1 VSLINWYHKKQ
12 NFSIKGAAVTCK
24 KTVLDNGM
32 TVLTETMDSVRSV
45 ALGIWFQVGSRDER
59 PEEAGMSH
67 FMEHMMFK
75 GTPTRDARQLSEA
88 FDRLGA
94 QQNAFTSK
102 EYTCYFANFLDESLE
117 GAFELLGDMVCH
129 ANLAQD
135 QCELER
141 QVIIEEIA
149 RGEDDPDD
157 VASELFA
164 STLWPEHALGLPI
177 AGTRAIV
184 GGFGHEVAADFR
196 SRHYSAGNGIVAA
209 AGNLE
214 HERLVELAQ
223 RFLADLPQGDMSPE
237 RCAPGDA
244 NAARAFKQKDTEQ
257 AQIYLG
263 TTAMDGADERRFALA
278 LGNNILGGTMSS
290 RLFQEIREK
299 EGLCYSTY
307 STPQLYEGAGL
318 FALYAGTRPEN
329 AEHVLE
335 LMERE
340 FDRIAREPVTGDELE
355 MARQSAKGA
364 LALSL
369 ESTSRRMIALAQNEL
384 FGSPQLDFDEL
395 LARYDAVTVD
405 TIAAVMAELGARP
418 RTLAV
423 VGPFSGQ
430 GFDLEGVVS

>member
-1 VSLINWYHKKQ
+1 
-12 NFSIKGAAVTCK
+12 
-24 KTVLDNGM
+24 
-32 TVLTETMDSVRSV
+32 MDSVRSV
-45 ALGIWFQVGSRDER
+45 ALGIWFKVGSRDEV
-59 PEEAGMSH
+59 PAEAGMSH

-88 FDRLGA
+88 FDAQGA

-117 GAFELLGDMVCH
+117 GVFDLLGDMVCH

-157 VASELFA
+157 VASELFTL
-164 STLWPEHALGLPI
+164 TLWPDHPLGLPI
-177 AGTRAIV
+177 AGTREIV
-184 GGFGHEVAADFR
+184 GGFGHEAAVDFR
-196 SRHYSAGNGIVAA
+196 SRHYGTTNCIVAA

-223 RFLADLPQGDMSPE
+223 RYLADLPDADTTPARSGAGQLA
-237 RCAPGDA
+237 AP
-244 NAARAFKQKDTEQ
+244 ARAFKQKDTEQ

-299 EGLCYSTY
+299 EGLVYATY
-307 STPQLYEGAGL
+307 SMPQLYQDSGL
-318 FALYAGTRPEN
+318 FALYSGTRPEN
-329 AEHVLE
+329 AEHVCE
-335 LMERE
+335 LMARE
-340 FDRIAREPVTGDELE
+340 FDKIAAEPVSAGELE
-355 MARQSAKGA
+355 LARQSAKGA

-369 ESTSRRMIALAQNEL
+369 ESTSKRMIALAQNEL
-384 FGSPQLDFDEL
+384 FGTPQLGFDDL
-395 LARYDAVTVD
+395 LARYDAVTAGD
-405 TIAAVMAELGARP
+405 IAAVMAELGALP

-423 VGPFSGQ
+423 VGPFAQQS
-430 GFDLEGVVS
+430 FEL

>member
-1 VSLINWYHKKQ
+1 MS
-12 NFSIKGAAVTCK
+12 SE
-24 KTVLDNGM
+24 KTVLPSGM
-32 TVLTETMDSVRSV
+32 TILSEAMDSVRSV
-45 ALGIWFQVGSRDER
+45 ALGIWFQVGSRDET
-59 PEEAGMSH
+59 PAEAGMSH

-102 EYTCYFANFLDESLE
+102 EYTCYYASCIDESLE
-117 GAFELLGDMVCH
+117 GVFELLGDMVCH
-129 ANLAQD
+129 SEFAQD

-157 VASELFA
+157 VASELFTQ
-164 STLWPEHALGLPI
+164 TLWPDHPLGLPI
-177 AGTRAIV
+177 AGTREVVA
-184 GGFGHEVAADFR
+184 GFGHPEALDFR
-196 SRHYSAGNGIVAA
+196 DRHYSTSNCVVAA
-209 AGNLE
+209 AGNVA
-214 HERLVELAQ
+214 HDRLVELAS
-223 RFLADLPQGDMSPE
+223 RYLCDLSRADTRP
-237 RCAPGDA
+237 RRAAPGA
-244 NAARAFKQKDTEQ
+244 SGPARAFKQKDTEQ

-263 TTAMDGADERRFALA
+263 TTTMDGSDERRFALA

-299 EGLCYSTY
+299 EGLVYATY
-307 STPQLYEGAGL
+307 STPQLYQDSGL
-318 FALYAGTRPEN
+318 FALYAGTRPDN
-329 AEHVLE
+329 AERVTE

-340 FDRIAREPVTGDELE
+340 FDKIAASPVSEDELE

-369 ESTSRRMIALAQNEL
+369 ESTSKRMIALAQNEL
-384 FGSPQLDFDEL
+384 FDSPQLDFDEL
-395 LARYDAVTVD
+395 LARYDAVTRD
-405 TIAAVMAELGARP
+405 DIAAVMADVGARP

-423 VGPFSGQ
+423 VGPFERQSFETG
-430 GFDLEGVVS
+430 GK

>member
-1 VSLINWYHKKQ
+1 MT
-12 NFSIKGAAVTCK
+12 AR

-32 TVLTETMDSVRSV
+32 TIITEKMNSVRSV
-45 ALGIWFQVGSRDER
+45 ALGIWFRVGSRDEA
-59 PEEAGMSH
+59 PAEAGMSH

-94 QQNAFTSK
+94 QQNAFTSR

-129 ANLAQD
+129 AELAQD

-157 VASELFA
+157 VASELFTL
-164 STLWPEHALGLPI
+164 TLWPDHPLGLPI
-177 AGTRAIV
+177 AGTREIV
-184 GGFGHEVAADFR
+184 GGFGHEAAVDFR
-196 SRHYSAGNGIVAA
+196 SRHYGTANCIVAA

-214 HERLVELAQ
+214 HERLIDLAQ
-223 RFLADLPQGDMSPE
+223 RYLADLPQADTVPLRSSP
-237 RCAPGDA
+237 APSA
-244 NAARAFKQKDTEQ
+244 AARAFKQKDTEQ

-263 TTAMDGADERRFALA
+263 TTAMAGADERRFALA

-299 EGLCYSTY
+299 EGLVYATY
-307 STPQLYEGAGL
+307 SMPQLYQDSGL
-318 FALYAGTRPEN
+318 FALYSGTRPEN
-329 AEHVLE
+329 AGHVAE

-340 FDRIAREPVTGDELE
+340 FDKIAAEPVSAGELE

-369 ESTSRRMIALAQNEL
+369 ESTSKRMIALAQNEL

-395 LARYDAVTVD
+395 LARYDAVTID
-405 TIAAVMAELGARP
+405 DIATVMAELGAQA

-423 VGPFSGQ
+423 VGPFTQ
-430 GFDLEGVVS
+430 QNFETR

>member
-1 VSLINWYHKKQ
+1 
-12 NFSIKGAAVTCK
+12 
-24 KTVLDNGM
+24 M
-32 TVLTETMDSVRSV
+32 TIVTETMDSVRSV
-45 ALGIWFQVGSRDER
+45 ALGIWFQVGSRDET
-59 PEEAGMSH
+59 PAEAGMSH

-102 EYTCYFANFLDESLE
+102 EYTCYFASFLDESLE
-117 GAFELLGDMVCH
+117 GVFDLLGDMVCH

-164 STLWPEHALGLPI
+164 ATLWPQHTLGLPI
-177 AGTRAIV
+177 AGTREIV
-184 GGFGHEVAADFR
+184 GGFGHGEAVDFR
-196 SRHYSAGNGIVAA
+196 ARHYSANNCVVAA

-223 RFLADLPQGDMSPE
+223 RYLEDLPLTDTLPRRS
-237 RCAPGDA
+237 APQDST
-244 NAARAFKQKDTEQ
+244 AARAFKSKDTEQ

-299 EGLCYSTY
+299 EGLVYATY
-307 STPQLYEGAGL
+307 SMPQLYQDTGL
-318 FALYAGTRPEN
+318 LALYAGTRPEN
-329 AEHVLE
+329 AEHVCE

-340 FDRIAREPVTGDELE
+340 FDRIAREPVTADELE

-364 LALSL
+364 LALSM

-395 LARYDAVTVD
+395 LARYDAVTID
-405 TIAAVMAELGARP
+405 DIAAVMAEIGARP

-423 VGPFSGQ
+423 VGPFAQ
-430 GFDLEGVVS
+430 QNFELEGEEK